1 MTRDGFEEK
10 AWRKGRKEGRK
21 ERLCFFFFFSTS
33 ALVAMAD
40 QAALDENSLR
50 IRAKRGEEKGEGR
63 GGDGNKRGLD
73 ICTLVERTKQRAHL

>member
-1 MTRDGFEEK
+1 MR
-10 AWRKGRKEGRK
+10 RKRGGKEGRK
-21 ERLCFFFFFSTS
+21 EGKNVSVFFFFSTS